1 MSEFWAWRPFSLGVK
16 KHKKP
21 IGDTKKVLAQAK
33 TLRAR
38 SPLASYDELDF
49 ALDVIKGA
57 LHDVDFWPSETIV
70 LALVQMLEQIYHDEG
85 LSVIDESV
93 LSLRPNSRDAIAIRE
108 YLRRQIRFIENYAA
122 YMPAFKKHV
131 TNITRYLMT
140 LIPVPV
146 LIGESGESFLEAR
159 YADLLEKVPEV
170 VGTIGGVAFDEDLLH
185 MNLLDTLRYR
195 YEANVMNVSKI
206 DPRLPPANRHRYM
219 MPIDAKNLSDHEIV
233 EQYLVGTPYRK
244 FFNTKVPL
252 LLNEAARFEHSHILG
267 GTGHGKTQ
275 FIQKWLVKDI
285 EMAMN
290 EQRSIVVIDSQ
301 GDLINKIARL
311 DCFNP
316 DHGALRDKLVII
328 DPNDVQFPAA
338 INMFA
343 MDEARLASYGPVER
357 EKVQNSAIALYEH
370 FFGELL
376 GAELTA
382 KQGVVFKYLA
392 RLMLE
397 IPDATILTLRD
408 LVDDPKPF
416 IPYMDK
422 LEGSARVFF
431 AREFL
436 DKSFNQ
442 TRKQISKRLWGVLST
457 PAFERLF
464 SSTETKIDLFSKM
477 NEGSVILI
485 STAKDLLKQDGAS
498 LYGRFFLS
506 MIGQAIM
513 ERAVIPEDERTPTF
527 LYVDECQDYF
537 DETIEILLA
546 QGRKYKI
553 SVTLAHQYLDQ
564 LDTGGRSSVLA
575 NTSIKAAGGMN
586 AKDAKSL
593 ASEMQV
599 TSDYL
604 QSMKKTVYG
613 SDFAFWVKHE
623 LPKAIKVNIPFG
635 HLEKLERMNGTSFQ
649 ELLERNREKY
659 CWRYVVQESTLDVT
673 FPRIAPK
680 SSTPEVIKPTVSV
693 PAPSPPMLNVET
705 EELPELTGR
714 GGGAHVQIQNTI
726 KSIANQYGWR
736 ADLEHKVTGGF
747 VDVWLA
753 RSGLSIAC
761 EINVTNQAHY
771 ERQNIEKCL
780 SAGADEIWIIS
791 EDNHKLSE
799 LSSAFKSHT
808 NVLFFSPDDVPA
820 EIEARSDMEPSDQT
834 QVRGYSVAVK
844 RAYTSQTDLE
854 VKRARIAH
862 LLKLH
867 K

>member
-1 MSEFWAWRPFSLGVK
+1 MTEAR
-16 KHKKP
+16 
-21 IGDTKKVLAQAK
+21 A
-33 TLRAR
+33 LRAR
-38 SPLASYDELDF
+38 SPLGNYEAIDF
-49 ALDVIKGA
+49 TLEVIEGA
-57 LHDVDFWPSETIV
+57 LHDVDFWPSDTIV
-70 LALVQMLEQIYHDEG
+70 LSLIDMIEQLYHDEA
-85 LSVIDESV
+85 LSSVDESV
-93 LSLRPNSRDAIAIRE
+93 LSLRANSRDAIAVRE
-108 YLRRQIRFIENYAA
+108 YLRRQIRFVQNYPA
-122 YMPAFKKHV
+122 YMPAFKHHV
-131 TNITRYLMT
+131 TQVVRYLLT
-140 LIPVPV
+140 LMPIPV
-146 LIGESGESFLEAR
+146 LIGESQGSFLSTR
-159 YADLLEKVPEV
+159 YSDLLESVAETV
-170 VGTIGGVAFDEDLLH
+170 ENLGGSAFDENLAH
-185 MNLLDTLRYR
+185 MNLLDTFRYR

-206 DPRLPPANRHRYM
+206 DLRSPAINQHRYVL
-219 MPIDAKNLSDHEIV
+219 PTDAKTLDSDEIV
-233 EQYLVGTPYRK
+233 EQYLIGTPFRK
-244 FFNTKVPL
+244 FFNTEVPL
-252 LLNEAARFEHSHILG
+252 PLNEQARFEHSHILG

-275 FIQKWLVKDI
+275 FIQKWIVKDI
-285 EMAMN
+285 EVAMR
-290 EQRSIVVIDSQ
+290 ERRSIVVIDSQ

-316 DHGALRDKLVII
+316 VHGELRDKLVII
-328 DPNDVQFPAA
+328 DPNDVQYPAA

-343 MDEARLASYGPVER
+343 MDEARLTSYGLVER

-397 IPDATILTLRD
+397 IPNATILTLRD

-416 IPYMDK
+416 IPYMNK
-422 LEGSARVFF
+422 LTGSARVFF

-513 ERAVIPEDERTPTF
+513 ERAVIPEDQRTPTF

-537 DETIEILLA
+537 DETIKILLA

-553 SVTLAHQYLDQ
+553 GVTLAHQYLDQ

-586 AKDAKSL
+586 AKDAKTL
-593 ASEMQV
+593 ASEMRV

-604 QSMKKTVYG
+604 QAMKKTDYG
-613 SDFAFWVKHE
+613 SDFAFWMKHD
-623 LPKAIKVNIPFG
+623 LPSAIKVNVPFG
-635 HLEKLERMNGTSFQ
+635 HLESLDRMSDGFFEQ
-649 ELLERNREKY
+649 LLERNRERY
-659 CWRYVVQESTLDVT
+659 CWRYVPQESSLDVS
-673 FPRIAPK
+673 FPGMEPETPKLETVTKAEPEPAPPPPMLETQITE
-680 SSTPEVIKPTVSV
+680 TPEV
-693 PAPSPPMLNVET
+693 
-705 EELPELTGR
+705 TGR
-714 GGGAHVQIQNTI
+714 GGETHVQIQNMI

-736 ADLEHKVTGGF
+736 ADLEHAVTDGF
-747 VDVWLA
+747 VDAWLE
-753 RSGLSIAC
+753 RDGLSIAC
-761 EINVTNQAHY
+761 EINVTTPTDY

-780 SAGADEIWIIS
+780 NARADEVWVIS
-791 EDNHKLSE
+791 ENTEVLLE
-799 LSSAFKSHT
+799 LGTAFKS
-808 NVLFFSPDDVPA
+808 NPKVFFFSPDDIPE
-820 EIEARSDMEPSDQT
+820 EIEARSDMETGKQSQL
-834 QVRGYSVAVK
+834 RGYTVSVK
-844 RAYTSQTDLE
+844 RAYTSQTDRAMRL
-854 VKRARIAH
+854 ARIDH
-862 LLKLH
+862 LLKSH
-867 K
+867 R